1 MKYRKLGNTG
11 IEVSEIA
18 FGAEFLVE
26 RPYEDT
32 EVLIRACEEN
42 GIKSLFDGKEFKTGI
57 FVYNEYEDEWDDWE
71 EYFKRMT
78 DKNEQIIKL
87 LNW

>member
-26 RPYEDT
+26 NFNPSDIA
-32 EVLIRACEEN
+32 VN
-42 GIKSLFDGKEFKTGI
+42 KSSFLQG
-57 FVYNEYEDEWDDWE
+57 
-71 EYFKRMT
+71 
-78 DKNEQIIKL
+78 
-87 LNW
+87 

>member
-1 MKYRKLGNTG
+1 MEYRKLGNTG

-32 EVLIRACEEN
+32 EKLIKACEAN
-42 GIKSLFDGKEFKTGI
+42 GIN
-57 FVYNEYEDEWDDWE
+57 FVD
-71 EYFKRMT
+71 
-78 DKNEQIIKL
+78 
-87 LNW
+87 

>member
-1 MKYRKLGNTG
+1 MEYRKLGDTG

-32 EVLIRACEEN
+32 EVLIKACEAN
-42 GIKSLFDGKEFKTGI
+42 GINFVDCWMSAHTWEGPSSQTVKTG
-57 FVYNEYEDEWDDWE
+57 
-71 EYFKRMT
+71 
-78 DKNEQIIKL
+78 
-87 LNW
+87 

>member
-1 MKYRKLGNTG
+1 MEYRKLGSTG

-32 EVLIRACEEN
+32 E
-42 GIKSLFDGKEFKTGI
+42 
-57 FVYNEYEDEWDDWE
+57 EYEMLMRE
-71 EYFKRMT
+71 K
-78 DKNEQIIKL
+78 DKLKSKIIRL
-87 LNW
+87 

>member
-1 MKYRKLGNTG
+1 MPKYYLGDSIMEYRELGNTG

-32 EVLIRACEEN
+32 EVLI
-42 GIKSLFDGKEFKTGI
+42 K
-57 FVYNEYEDEWDDWE
+57 
-71 EYFKRMT
+71 
-78 DKNEQIIKL
+78 
-87 LNW
+87 

>member
-1 MKYRKLGNTG
+1 MGKTG

-42 GIKSLFDGKEFKTGI
+42 GIKNVSKLSKSVTHGNGKNKEDFEFNKDAGWH
-57 FVYNEYEDEWDDWE
+57 V
-71 EYFKRMT
+71 
-78 DKNEQIIKL
+78 KL
-87 LNW
+87 AIWL

>member
-1 MKYRKLGNTG
+1 MEYRKLGSTG

-32 EVLIRACEEN
+32 EELIKACEEN
-42 GIKSLFDGKEFKTGI
+42 GIN
-57 FVYNEYEDEWDDWE
+57 FVDCW
-71 EYFKRMT
+71 M
-78 DKNEQIIKL
+78 IKL
-87 LNW
+87 PRLVEAVDLEEAFSHKSTNLIDLGIMPMLPKNNFL